1 MMQMTK
7 EIKEAYKLF
16 FMVKGHLDCSP
27 QTALESANGYFKR
40 LWADGCNGAPLYEY
54 EQQFEQAWE
63 DKYGKQENRGPHG

>member
-1 MMQMTK
+1 MIQMTK

-27 QTALESANGYFKR
+27 QTALESANGYFRR